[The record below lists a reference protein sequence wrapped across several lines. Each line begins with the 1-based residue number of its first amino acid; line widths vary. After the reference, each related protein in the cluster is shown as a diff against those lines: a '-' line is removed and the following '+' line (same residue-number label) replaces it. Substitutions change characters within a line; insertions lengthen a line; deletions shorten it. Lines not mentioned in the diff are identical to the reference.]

1 MIACTA
7 PLTIEFKTESDDD
20 GGGDY
25 DDDGGGGD
33 YGDDSGGDY
42 DDIVVMLQSCLFR
55 SAAQCTR
62 RSALTCSSNNV
73 QPSRNNSA
81 R

>member
-25 DDDGGGGD
+25 VDDGGGGDYDDDGGGGD
-33 YGDDSGGDY
+33 CQNY
-42 DDIVVMLQSCLFR
+42 R
-55 SAAQCTR
+55 SY
-62 RSALTCSSNNV
+62 LHFLVLHPV
-73 QPSRNNSA
+73 QLHLCDCHH
-81 R
+81 